1 LAQQLAKLLDNRQ
14 WRIVPLTKVLTK
26 EKNMPTVS
34 PTFTTNPTPRV
45 PSAAPVERVATPSP
59 AAASPVDTYEG
70 PRPAPGKYQTT
81 ALAKHVG
88 FFDVNGNGRITV
100 SESRERLG
108 ELGVDG
114 LTGYAGAAAVNFVI
128 ASMVAGYPALTIDLS
143 RIEKSKHD
151 SDSDVFDTNGE
162 FDPKKFDELFTRFDK
177 NQDGALDGDEIS
189 AFLTRNR
196 ESFFGSTLAQLELPI
211 LLKIAGEPMEV
222 EGVETTVLSRER
234 LAKFYDG
241 SLFYELA
248 GRPVPN
254 WD

>member
-1 LAQQLAKLLDNRQ
+1 MP
-14 WRIVPLTKVLTK
+14 IVSSSSTAHAA
-26 EKNMPTVS
+26 S
-34 PTFTTNPTPRV
+34 FI
-45 PSAAPVERVATPSP
+45 PSAAAAEPSVSSASP
-59 AAASPVDTYEG
+59 ASTPFDTYEG
-70 PRPAPGKYQTT
+70 PRPSPGKHQTT

-88 FFDVNGNGRITV
+88 FFDANGNGKITV
-100 SESRERLG
+100 GESRERLA

-114 LTGYAGAAAVNFVI
+114 LKGYAGAAAVNFVI

-143 RIEKSKHD
+143 RIQKSKHD
-151 SDSDVFDTNGE
+151 SDSDVFDANGE
-162 FDPKKFDELFTRFDK
+162 FDPKKFEELFTRFDK
-177 NQDGALDGDEIS
+177 NNDGALDGDEIS
-189 AFLTRNR
+189 DFLTRNR
-196 ESFFGSTLAQLELPI
+196 ESFFGSALAQLELPI

-222 EGVETTVLSRER
+222 NGTETQVLTRER

>member
-1 LAQQLAKLLDNRQ
+1 
-14 WRIVPLTKVLTK
+14 
-26 EKNMPTVS
+26 MPTVS
-34 PTFTTNPTPRV
+34 STFTAPTTPLV
-45 PSAAPVERVATPSP
+45 SSAPLSAGPAPATLE
-59 AAASPVDTYEG
+59 AALPQDTYEG

-88 FFDVNGNGRITV
+88 FFDANGNGRITV

-114 LTGYAGAAAVNFVI
+114 LKGYAGAAAVNFVI

-143 RIEKSKHD
+143 QIEKSKHD
-151 SDSDVFDTNGE
+151 SDSDVFDANGK

-177 NQDGALDGDEIS
+177 NKDGALDGDEIS
-189 AFLTRNR
+189 DFLTRNR
-196 ESFFGSTLAQLELPI
+196 ESFFGSTLAKLELPI

-222 EGVETTVLSRER
+222 DGVETKVLSRER

-248 GRPVPN
+248 GRPVPK

>member
-1 LAQQLAKLLDNRQ
+1 
-14 WRIVPLTKVLTK
+14 
-26 EKNMPTVS
+26 MPTVS
-34 PTFTTNPTPRV
+34 STFTASAMPLVSTGDPT
-45 PSAAPVERVATPSP
+45 ALPVTPSVNNALP
-59 AAASPVDTYEG
+59 LDTYEG
-70 PRPAPGKYQTT
+70 PRPTPGQSQTT
-81 ALAKHVG
+81 ALARHVG

-114 LTGYAGAAAVNFVI
+114 LKGYAGAAAVNFVI

-151 SDSDVFDTNGE
+151 SDSDVFDANGE
-162 FDPKKFDELFTRFDK
+162 FDPQKFEELFTRFDK

-196 ESFFGSTLAQLELPI
+196 ESFFGSALARLELPV
-211 LLKIAGEPMEV
+211 LLKVAGEPMEV
-222 EGVETTVLSRER
+222 NGVETQVLTHER